1 MPILNTVEASLKD
14 FRPKTPRQFVILNI
28 ATRFNDL
35 PNLARYLNACEH
47 HPKSVLLEAAR
58 LAEQASFHDGRS
70 PVEPFFAR
78 LAERDREEAA

>member
-1 MPILNTVEASLKD
+1 MSILNEVEASLKD

-35 PNLARYLNACEH
+35 ANLARYLNACEH
-47 HPKSVLLEAAR
+47 HSRAELLEAAR
-58 LAEQASFHDGRS
+58 RAEQSSFEDGRS

-78 LAERDREEAA
+78 LADRDREEAA